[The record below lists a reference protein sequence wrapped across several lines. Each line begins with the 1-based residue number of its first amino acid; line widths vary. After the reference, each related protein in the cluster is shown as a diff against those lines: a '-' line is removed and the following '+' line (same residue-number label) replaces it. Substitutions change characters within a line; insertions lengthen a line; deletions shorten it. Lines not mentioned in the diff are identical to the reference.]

1 MVRIDATGPDQNSR
15 TSLNVA
21 QNLVRIEVMN
31 NFLEQNFVGLIR
43 LQKVDWLFIM
53 LFQLRVVGQ
62 RVYDR
67 ERVDTAD
74 WIV

>member
-1 MVRIDATGPDQNSR
+1 MVRISATGPDQNSR

-21 QNLVRIEVMN
+21 QNLVKIEVMN

-43 LQKVDWLFIM
+43 LQKVVWLLIM

-62 RVYDR
+62 RVYDW
-67 ERVDTAD
+67 ERVDTAN

>member
-1 MVRIDATGPDQNSR
+1 MVRISATCPDQNSR

-21 QNLVRIEVMN
+21 QNLVKIEVMN

-43 LQKVDWLFIM
+43 LQKVVWLLIM

-62 RVYDR
+62 RVYDW
-67 ERVDTAD
+67 ERVDTAN